1 MVCLV
6 LLGQPVAKALTF
18 GNVVM
23 GGGGY
28 VTGIIACPAQT
39 NLFYCKTDVGGA
51 YRWDEPTQSWIPLLD
66 WNSQNETTYQG
77 VESMAVDP
85 QAPAKLYIGTAAPP
99 PSCARPITETRLPS
113 PT

>member
-85 QAPAKLYIGTAAPP
+85 QSQRCASTIGYDIGHEHVAAPRRKDRA
-99 PSCARPITETRLPS
+99 SCP
-113 PT
+113 